1 MDESLVLFLERK
13 VQEYN
18 QPSFIQADPISIPHR
33 FHRAQDIEI
42 AAFFSALFAW
52 GQRTTIIQKAGQLM
66 QLMDQAPHDFICN
79 HQESDLAR
87 FLDFRHRTFNPT
99 DILYLIHFLHKH
111 YRQHDS
117 LASAFT
123 RGMHSDDTNTA
134 GALDGFYT
142 YCFDDP
148 DAPKRTRKH
157 IAAPMKNATC
167 KRLNMFLRWMVR
179 SDKSGVDFGLWK
191 QIQPSQLVIPI
202 DVHVARVARRFNLI
216 SRPQTDW
223 QTAVELTA
231 VLKELD
237 PADPVKFDFALFA
250 LGVVEKF

>member
-1 MDESLVLFLERK
+1 MDEGLVLFLERK
-13 VQEYN
+13 VLEYN

-33 FHRAQDIEI
+33 FQQPADIEI
-42 AAFFSALFAW
+42 AALFAALFAW

-66 QLMDQAPHDFICN
+66 QLMDAAPYDFICN
-79 HQESDLAR
+79 HEESDLNR
-87 FLDFRHRTFNPT
+87 FLAFKHRTFTPT
-99 DILYLIHFLHKH
+99 DILYLIHFLRKH
-111 YRQHDS
+111 YKQHPS
-117 LASAFT
+117 LEVAFT
-123 RGMHSDDTNTA
+123 QGMHPGDTHIA

-157 IAAPMKNATC
+157 IAAPMKKATC

-179 SDKSGVDFGLWK
+179 NDEAGVDFGLWK
-191 QIQPSQLVIPI
+191 QIQPYQLVIPI
-202 DVHVARVARRFNLI
+202 DVHVARVARRFQLL
-216 SRPQTDW
+216 SRQQTDW
-223 QTAVELTA
+223 QAAVELTA